1 MLRLRRI
8 ERTIAIVTGVFLFP
22 DPCTSLSI
30 RKSIRAMTFMNM
42 HAVIIIIIITITEWQ
57 LELQFNSEQDLK
69 GYYIALRN

>member
-42 HAVIIIIIITITEWQ
+42 HAVIIIIIIITTITEWQ
-57 LELQFNSEQDLK
+57 LEFNSEQDLK